1 MPETSD
7 LARSF
12 DEIQVYDNIAE
23 RTGVSLD
30 RAGVRGHGRV
40 CRSFTELF
48 AKARRFGDGY
58 YYLVSTAWP
67 AGTQSVNLSREWAAL
82 G

>member
-1 MPETSD
+1 M
-7 LARSF
+7 ARSF

-23 RTGVSLD
+23 RTGVNLD
-30 RAGVRGHGRV
+30 RDGVRGHGRV

-48 AKARRFGDGY
+48 AKARRLGDGY

-67 AGTQSVNLSREWAAL
+67 ADTRSVNLSRAWTAN